1 MAKWM
6 DLRHTYNLKGKL
18 LLSCLGVVCIAL
30 GTTVCRVGNVGVDP
44 FTAMNLG
51 FSARVGMDFGTF
63 QLLVNLAILAAVF
76 ALDKYQI
83 GLGTLINMVGVGY
96 LIELFTWL
104 LGFLPKFE
112 GLVSAAFI
120 WSSARCCSRW
130 AVAVPEDAHGR
141 GAIDAIAPSPPSAC
155 LLATRRAA

>member
-1 MAKWM
+1 
-6 DLRHTYNLKGKL
+6 
-18 LLSCLGVVCIAL
+18 
-30 GTTVCRVGNVGVDP
+30 
-44 FTAMNLG
+44 
-51 FSARVGMDFGTF
+51 MDFGTF

-104 LGFLPKFE
+104 LGFLPKFRRP
-112 GLVSAAFI
+112 GQRRRSF

-130 AVAVPEDAHGR
+130 ACR
-141 GAIDAIAPSPPSAC
+141 C
-155 LLATRRAA
+155 T

>member
-112 GLVSAAFI
+112 GLVSAG
-120 WSSARCCSRW
+120 
-130 AVAVPEDAHGR
+130 AVSYTHLDVYKRQPNA
-141 GAIDAIAPSPPSAC
+141 
-155 LLATRRAA
+155 